1 MTNVG
6 YLSAGVIYMDS
17 NAIGSR
23 DLNLLRQKL
32 VDAERK
38 YYTNL
43 HVLQEKLERLEAIQ
57 TLSEVL
63 IGCTDPTDVLNMLVE
78 ISIRNMGVEKALV
91 VQPIE
96 DGHRI
101 CALKGYSRR
110 QISELR
116 LITISGDNGDIA
128 ETIAGKASKLFEI
141 AGGEL
146 ADALDLIQMILCP
159 LKSEEG
165 VFFGLYI
172 IGFSEKKK
180 NLFRPF
186 DLTDLGFF
194 DTVGAQVSAVLQ
206 SLNLRD
212 AFKRFVPL
220 EFIDLLDKKSIQDIQ
235 TSDHISLNMHVMF
248 TDLRNFTL
256 MAETMG
262 PEAVY
267 ALLNEYLAVMEPQI
281 ASVGGFISQYAGDAI
296 MALFS
301 DEADRAVQGAI
312 HMFRALDSLN
322 EKRVGR
328 GEVSLRIGIGI
339 NSGRLLLGAIGSSK
353 RLDTNVV
360 GDAANLSSRVESMT
374 KRYGA
379 KVLISGNTSAQLINP
394 TEFTLREID
403 RVIVAGKTEPVVIY
417 ELLDVDSKTLKEQK
431 YDSAESFAQ
440 GLHCYRAGD
449 FREARLLFADCLV
462 RAPLDEAAAL
472 YIGRCAELIARPP
485 AGEWDGTTVLSGK

>member
-1 MTNVG
+1 
-6 YLSAGVIYMDS
+6 MDS
-17 NAIGSR
+17 NAKDPSEI
-23 DLNLLRQKL
+23 NLLRQKL

-43 HVLQEKLERLEAIQ
+43 QVLQEKLARLEAIQ

-63 IGCTDPTDVLNMLVE
+63 IACTDPADALNGLVE

-91 VQPIE
+91 IQPAG
-96 DGHRI
+96 DGYMI
-101 CALKGYSRR
+101 GAIQGYSRR
-110 QISELR
+110 KKNELQS
-116 LITISGDNGDIA
+116 LLISGDNDDIGGV
-128 ETIAGKASKLFEI
+128 IAGKAPKLLN
-141 AGGEL
+141 AAAGEL
-146 ADALDLIQMILCP
+146 ADILDLGQMILCP
-159 LKSEEG
+159 LKSEGG
-165 VFFGLYI
+165 VFFGIYAVGI
-172 IGFSEKKK
+172 SEKKQ
-180 NLFRPF
+180 NLYRLF
-186 DLTDLGFF
+186 DVADVSFF

-212 AFKRFVPL
+212 AFKRFVPF
-220 EFIDLLDKKSIQDIQ
+220 EFLDLLKKKSVQDIQ

-248 TDLRNFTL
+248 TDLRDFTL

-301 DEADRAVQGAI
+301 EDADHAVQGAI
-312 HMFRALDSLN
+312 QMFRALYSLN
-322 EKRVGR
+322 EKRAER
-328 GEVSLRIGIGI
+328 GEGSLRIGIGI

-360 GDAANLSSRVESMT
+360 GDAANLASRVESMT
-374 KRYGA
+374 KVYGA
-379 KVLISGNTSAQLINP
+379 KVLISGNTATQLKSP
-394 TEFTLREID
+394 SEFMLREID
-403 RVIVAGKTEPVVIY
+403 RVIVAGKTEPVVVY
-417 ELLDVDSKTLKEQK
+417 ELLDVDSEVLREQK
-431 YDSAESFAQ
+431 CDSAERFAQ
-440 GLHCYRAGD
+440 GLQCYRAGE

-472 YIGRCAELIARPP
+472 YIGRCVEFIARPP
-485 AGEWDGTTVLSGK
+485 AGVWDGTTVLSGK